1 MQSQSDVRVG
11 EISNFR
17 NMLGLDSVMSSTVG
31 AQSHG
36 HGQIG
41 PEFKTKFLG
50 FRCYAQGDKA
60 CFLICQSHKNKGYLL
75 GWNVVKLKNT
85 SRTHSSH
92 AIYPQMIPEYL
103 IFNSD

>member
-75 GWNVVKLKNT
+75 GWNIVKL
-85 SRTHSSH
+85 
-92 AIYPQMIPEYL
+92 IYLYL
-103 IFNSD
+103 LLSLSLSDEDLLKKSKVLTD